1 MARADGATNFFGYKK
16 ITSIFCCCCVT
27 LSGNIEGPVFLC
39 VIYNKWGWNDSLLL
53 CMSKLSRFEIGKKGT
68 DDWQITQS
76 KASFLLCF
84 FFSSDVVVVVIPL
97 EKRKKGG
104 RFLTRDQKHD
114 DDLSWTLCCG
124 LLFLFFSTL
133 FIYNNKRNIFFSRKS
148 QKLINKQ
155 PDDTQGIYS
164 WKFFE

>member
-1 MARADGATNFFGYKK
+1 MARADGATNFFGNKK

-84 FFSSDVVVVVIPL
+84 FFFWCCCCCYSLRKKKETGEILDKRSETWWWPVMNIVLRLVIPI
-97 EKRKKGG
+97 
-104 RFLTRDQKHD
+104 
-114 DDLSWTLCCG
+114 
-124 LLFLFFSTL
+124 FSNPFHL
-133 FIYNNKRNIFFSRKS
+133 
-148 QKLINKQ
+148 
-155 PDDTQGIYS
+155 
-164 WKFFE
+164 